1 MSGPPRAW
9 PRIHERWREE
19 RDFNFEGAYRHEL
32 GAFGEML
39 IRLHLQSA
47 ERQARILA
55 GEETYDLDAFM
66 PSNATSLVLAIHH
79 RLREAGVAEEELWQQ
94 TVEFFLSDS
103 FDSVPYMRIS
113 SLLFAAL
120 ARKAAISR
128 QMRPPNRG
136 TISDVTTVAA
146 VLPTAM
152 RSGSTTRSPGC
163 FARSRCEPGS
173 TMGRGSSRGIRGSSS
188 STTSTSCRRPSPTS
202 TSTSF
207 ETSTE
212 RAI

>member
-1 MSGPPRAW
+1 MSGSRFQSVGLKQKSGLSGCANHVGGPPRAW

-79 RLREAGVAEEELWQQ
+79 RLREAGVAEEDRKSTRLN
-94 TVEFFLSDS
+94 SS
-103 FDSVPYMRIS
+103 HGSIS
-113 SLLFAAL
+113 Y
-120 ARKAAISR
+120 
-128 QMRPPNRG
+128 
-136 TISDVTTVAA
+136 A
-146 VLPTAM
+146 VFCL
-152 RSGSTTRSPGC
+152 
-163 FARSRCEPGS
+163 
-173 TMGRGSSRGIRGSSS
+173 
-188 STTSTSCRRPSPTS
+188 
-202 TSTSF
+202 
-207 ETSTE
+207 
-212 RAI
+212 